1 MTDPGAAPRFIACV
15 GDEAT
20 REAASSVFAEMGW
33 RDGAVRPGD
42 AATALRLIDRS
53 EPPAL
58 LLVELPD
65 GGAPV
70 EAVAALVEAC
80 GGATRILAVGAVN
93 DVMLFR
99 ELTALGVADYLVKPV
114 SSEHLRDAFARA
126 QRQGDAPA
134 AAAPQTKLHAFIG
147 ARGGVGTTTLATA
160 TGWLLSHEF
169 KLKAALLDLDLHF
182 GNLALSLDL
191 EPGRGLREALEHPE
205 RTDSLLLASA
215 MVKESERL
223 PILAGE
229 EPLEDMLRFHP
240 EAAASL
246 LGALAHGHE
255 CLVADVPRSL
265 DATSREVLAAAD
277 SVVIVTDLS
286 LTGLRDTQRLTE
298 LTKALGGA
306 KPLIVANQVGAA
318 HRGEVGRAE
327 FERGIGRPLD
337 LAVPFDVKAAM
348 TMARSGKALPVAAG
362 GSKATAEIRQLAA
375 RLSGRKPQAKRGLRR
390 WLG

>member
-1 MTDPGAAPRFIACV
+1 MTGPSPAPRFIACL

-20 REAASSVFAEMGW
+20 REAASRAFAEMGW
-33 RDGAVRPGD
+33 EDGTVRPGD
-42 AATALRLIDRS
+42 AATALRLIERG
-53 EPPAL
+53 EPPTL

-65 GGAPV
+65 GGAPAQ
-70 EAVAALVEAC
+70 AVAALVEAC
-80 GGATRILAVGAVN
+80 GAATRVLAVGAVN
-93 DVMLFR
+93 DVTLFR
-99 ELTALGVADYLVKPV
+99 ELTALGVVDYLVKPV
-114 SSEHLRDAFARA
+114 SSEHLCDAFARA
-126 QRQGDAPA
+126 QRQGDTSSA
-134 AAAPQTKLHAFIG
+134 AQPQAKLHAFIG

-169 KLKAALLDLDLHF
+169 KLRVALLDLDLHF

-215 MVKESERL
+215 MVKESEKL

-229 EPLEDMLRFHP
+229 EPLEETLRFHP
-240 EAAASL
+240 EAAGSL
-246 LGALAHGHE
+246 LGALAHGRE

-277 SVVIVTDLS
+277 SVVVVTDLS
-286 LTGLRDTQRLTE
+286 LTGLRDTQRLAD
-298 LTKALGGA
+298 LTKALGDA
-306 KPLIVANQVGAA
+306 KPLLVANQVGAG
-318 HRGEVGRAE
+318 HRGEIGRAE

-337 LAVPFDVKAAM
+337 LVIPFDVKAAM
-348 TMARSGKALPVAAG
+348 TMARSGKALPAAAA
-362 GSKATAEIRQLAA
+362 GSKAAAEIRQLAT